1 MATNYLAYIRDWVP
15 QTGNVRSIVVAVE
28 DGADVLAE
36 IAKHVKDNEQIAQ
49 VIPTGSEP
57 TVTAPPAVTETV
69 KPEPVVEV
77 EPVAAA
83 DGREEVPVVDE
94 AEGQLE
100 KLEVLLKNL
109 DPSLLS
115 KLILKLNSALH

>member
-57 TVTAPPAVTETV
+57 TVTAPAEPDVEA
-69 KPEPVVEV
+69 EPVVEA
-77 EPVAAA
+77 EPLVA
-83 DGREEVPVVDE
+83 REEVPVVDE

>member
-57 TVTAPPAVTETV
+57 TVTAPAVTATV
-69 KPEPVVEV
+69 KPEPV
-77 EPVAAA
+77 AAA
-83 DGREEVPVVDE
+83 EPLVAREEVPVVDE